1 MRDRELVLLHG
12 QPGSRADWSGVLEQL
27 PGGIRAVA
35 ADRPGYGGSGEPA
48 GGLEANARTVLA
60 GMDARGTKRA
70 VLVGHSFG
78 GGVALATAALA
89 PERVEAL
96 VLAASVGP
104 ECLTPV
110 DHLLAAPVAGEIA
123 AVVAFAATAPYA
135 RARLA
140 RAERRAARPVP
151 PDEHVSLQIWGRTRA
166 DHGHVWR
173 SFLVE
178 QRALVAELPA
188 LVGQLGAV
196 SAPALIIADPA
207 DAVVPMRTSHALRA
221 ALADSELI
229 EVSGTGHHIPRV
241 HAAGLVAQLTRFLTA
256 LDERPADQ
264 ASSA

>member
-12 QPGSRADWSGVLEQL
+12 QPGSRADWLGVLEHL
-27 PGGIRAVA
+27 PGEIRAVA
-35 ADRPGYGGSGEPA
+35 VDRPGYGVSGEPA
-48 GGLEANARTVLA
+48 GDLEDNARAVLA
-60 GMDARGTKRA
+60 GMDARGTERA

-96 VLAASVGP
+96 VLVASVGP

-110 DHLLAAPVAGEIA
+110 DYLLAAPVAGEIA
-123 AVVAFAATAPYA
+123 AVVAFAVTAPFA
-135 RARLA
+135 RARLN
-140 RAERRAARPVP
+140 RSERRAARPVP
-151 PDEHVSLQIWGRTRA
+151 PDEHVSLQIWGRTQA

-178 QRALVAELPA
+178 QRALVADLPTLVSRLPA
-188 LVGQLGAV
+188 VT
-196 SAPALIIADPA
+196 APALIIADPD
-207 DAVVPMRTSHALRA
+207 DAVVPMRTPYALRA
-221 ALADSELI
+221 ALTDSELI

-241 HAAGLVAQLTRFLTA
+241 HAAGLVAHMTRFLTA

-264 ASSA
+264 ASA